1 MAKLT
6 IATKEKVLKEVDINK
21 TIIIGREKGDIIL
34 KNPAISAKHL
44 KIEKLGNRYIA
55 HDLDSTNGTFINE
68 AQITTQELSSGD
80 VIRIGRFTFT
90 FDNPEESGGM
100 GFDEEDDMSGKTMM
114 IDTSKMK
121 SMLAQEVASEGKT
134 APAGPAAKLF
144 LHQTSGAPKV
154 AELSKGIVNIGS
166 GDDAEIQIKGITIG
180 KIAATIKR
188 SGSKYEIIFKGGMAR
203 VKFDNKNVDRKELNN
218 GDKFSIGSYNF
229 EFRTEL

>member
-6 IATKEKVLKEVDINK
+6 IATKEKVLKEVDLIK

-68 AQITTQELSSGD
+68 EQITTQELRSGD

-90 FDNPEESGGM
+90 LDNPDEASS
-100 GFDEEDDMSGKTMM
+100 GFDEEEDMSGKTMM

-121 SMLAQEVASEGKT
+121 SMLAAEVASESRPPSG
-134 APAGPAAKLF
+134 PAGKLF
-144 LHQTSGAPKV
+144 LMQTTGAPKV
-154 AELSKGIVNIGS
+154 AELNKEIINIGS
-166 GDDAEIQIKGITIG
+166 GDDADIQIKGITIG

-188 SGSKYEIIFKGGMAR
+188 SGPKYEIIFKGGMAR
-203 VKFDNKNVDRKELNN
+203 VKFDNKNVDRKDLVN
-218 GDKFSIGSYNF
+218 GDKFAIGSYNF

>member
-44 KIEKLGNRYIA
+44 KIEKLGGRYIA

-68 AQITTQELSSGD
+68 EQITTQELRSGD

-90 FDNPEESGGM
+90 FDNPEEGIGGM
-100 GFDEEDDMSGKTMM
+100 EEEEDMSGKTMM

-121 SMLAQEVASEGKT
+121 SMLAAEVASESKS
-134 APAGPAAKLF
+134 PSGPAAKLF
-144 LHQTSGAPKV
+144 LLQTSGAPKV
-154 AELSKGIVNIGS
+154 AELDKEIVNIGS
-166 GDDAEIQIKGITIG
+166 GDDADVQIKGITIG

-188 SGSKYEIIFKGGMAR
+188 SGPKYEIIFKGGMAR
-203 VKFDNKNVDRKELNN
+203 VKIDNKNVDRKDLVN

>member
-21 TIIIGREKGDIIL
+21 TIIVGREKGDIIL

-68 AQITTQELSSGD
+68 EQITTQELRSGD

-90 FDNPEESGGM
+90 FDNPEEAIS
-100 GFDEEDDMSGKTMM
+100 GFDEEEDMSGKTMM

-121 SMLAQEVASEGKT
+121 SMLAAEVASESK

-144 LHQTSGAPKV
+144 LLQTSGAPKV
-154 AELSKGIVNIGS
+154 AELDKEIINIGS
-166 GDDAEIQIKGITIG
+166 GDDADIQIKGITIG

-188 SGSKYEIIFKGGMAR
+188 TGPKYEIIFKGGMAR
-203 VKFDNKNVDRKELNN
+203 VKFDNKNVDRKDLVN
-218 GDKFSIGSYNF
+218 GDKFAIGSYNF

>member
-55 HDLDSTNGTFINE
+55 HDLDSTNGTFVNE

-90 FDNPEESGGM
+90 FDNPEESGSL
-100 GFDEEDDMSGKTMM
+100 GFEEEDDMSGKTMM

-121 SMLAQEVASEGKT
+121 SMLAQEVASE
-134 APAGPAAKLF
+134 PAAASGPAAKLF

-154 AELSKGIVNIGS
+154 AELSKPIVNIGS

-188 SGSKYEIIFKGGMAR
+188 SGAKYEIIFKGGMAR
-203 VKFDNKNVDRKELNN
+203 VKFDNKNVDRKELVN